1 MRRILIIALL
11 AICFSQPLFARV
23 EWTTAATDVI
33 IGKPA
38 VTSDRAIFASYDGR
52 VYAYSLKTGSIIWTF
67 DAGQLITQGA
77 VLVSPDKASVVTIN
91 GTIYILS
98 AAEGK
103 VLSEVAL
110 DKKPLAFSSSDN
122 RIYVGYDGGVS
133 AISSAGRTV
142 WNYQMDSNAGQIGS
156 GEGRLYFTAGKT
168 LYALAGTSG
177 AVRWASDAEDTF
189 LSHPSET
196 GGKVYVGATDGKVYE
211 FDAASGEQGWA
222 FRTGAWVMSTPLLVG
237 NALFFG
243 ANDGYAYSVTKYG
256 LLRFRAPI
264 GGEVWTQPVAYE
276 QNGRTIV
283 VFATTDNKLY
293 GIDSQTGREEWVF
306 QTYGRP
312 EEAALVGKSLVFGTN
327 KGKVYSISTAEMCG
341 FTWPNEMQ
349 TVGDWPVEIEGK
361 ANVDG
366 SIDHVEVRAGSGPW
380 VAASGKADW
389 FATIDP
395 SGSEPGPIS
404 VQCRVKSS
412 AGIVDTTEYSTLTLI
427 KTTNA
432 QPMKMY
438 VSAPGETAPM
448 ENITV
453 SAQDA
458 RGVDLRNVNVTVE
471 GNHRTLDSPF
481 AVVLGRSGPVAITI
495 QKPGFETATLVVVG
509 KGGETGLILT
519 IAGMV
524 AVAAAVIYLLFGRKF
539 LANRGARKK

>member
-1 MRRILIIALL
+1 MRKILIIALL

-77 VLVSPDKASVVTIN
+77 VLVSPDKASVVTID
-91 GTIYILS
+91 GTVYIIS

-103 VLSEVAL
+103 VLSEIEL
-110 DKKPLAFSSSDN
+110 KQKPLAFSSADN
-122 RIYVGYDGGVS
+122 RIYVGYYGGIT
-133 AISSAGRTV
+133 AISSAGRIV
-142 WNYQMDSNAGQIGS
+142 WDYSLNTSIGQIGS
-156 GEGRLYFTAGKT
+156 GNGRVYFTADRKIYSLSGS
-168 LYALAGTSG
+168 SG
-177 AVRWASDAEDTF
+177 AERWVEDAEDTF
-189 LSHPSET
+189 LARPFET

-211 FDAASGEQGWA
+211 FDGGSGAPEWA

-243 ANDGYAYSVTKYG
+243 ANDGYVYSVTKYG
-256 LLRFRAPI
+256 QLRFRAPI
-264 GGEVWTQPVAYE
+264 GGEVWTQPIAYE

-327 KGKVYSISTAEMCG
+327 KGKVYSISTSEMCG

-349 TVGDWPVEIEGK
+349 TVGDWPVEVEGK
-361 ANVDG
+361 ANVEG
-366 SIDHVEVRAGSGPW
+366 EISQVEVRIGNGPW
-380 VAASGKADW
+380 VAAKGKADW

-395 SGSEPGPIS
+395 TDSEPGSIS
-404 VQCRVKSS
+404 VQCRVRSTEGV
-412 AGIVDTTEYSTLTLI
+412 ADTTEYSTLSLI
-427 KTTNA
+427 KSKSA
-432 QPMKMY
+432 QPLKMY

-458 RGVDLRNVNVTVE
+458 RGIDLRNVNVTVE
-471 GNHRTLDSPF
+471 GNHKTLDSPF
-481 AVVLGRSGPVAITI
+481 AVVLGRSGPVTISI
-495 QKPGFETATLVVVG
+495 QKPGFETANLVVVG
-509 KGGETGLILT
+509 KGGEMDLLLT
-519 IAGMV
+519 ILGMIIVAAV
-524 AVAAAVIYLLFGRKF
+524 AVYFLFGRRF
-539 LANRGARKK
+539 LAGRSAPKR